1 MITLFFQNFIK
12 NQHSG
17 CKKEQVV
24 AYQHAEPGSQRAGVA
39 PEDID
44 AKAEDGL
51 KVQNAIEAMITSW
64 ETGTIVELD

>member
-1 MITLFFQNFIK
+1 METETYDFLGGMMHFNETFDARIGKWVEQNI
-12 NQHSG
+12 
-17 CKKEQVV
+17 
-24 AYQHAEPGSQRAGVA
+24 ADVA

-64 ETGTIVELD
+64 QTGTIVELD